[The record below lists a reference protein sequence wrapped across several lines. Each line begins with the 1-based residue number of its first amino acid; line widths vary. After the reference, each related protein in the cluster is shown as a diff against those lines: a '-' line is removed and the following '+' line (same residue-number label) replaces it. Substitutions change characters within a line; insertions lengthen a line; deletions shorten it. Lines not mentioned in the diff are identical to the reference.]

1 MKRAYWF
8 PAPYYIAASSLW
20 VRDGEEE
27 MRSAAKEEGNL
38 VTKGAHPNW
47 VNVRELGSLGNS
59 SKDSFLNSPKD
70 RTS

>member
-1 MKRAYWF
+1 MEVMRTEPADGWRWGVSAEDTRRAT
-8 PAPYYIAASSLW
+8 
-20 VRDGEEE
+20 
-27 MRSAAKEEGNL
+27 KEEGNL

-47 VNVRELGSLGNS
+47 VNARELGSLGNN